1 MRYGRRVTAIVW
13 FRRDLRLHDNP
24 ALAAA
29 LEQHEQVVPVFCLD
43 ERLLGGRH
51 RSAPRAAFMRACLAE
66 LDGDLRGLG
75 SRLVIRA
82 GRPEV
87 ELPQLAGEIGASE
100 VFASADVSAFA
111 RRRDRATA
119 QALDRS
125 GARLRL
131 RPGCF
136 VVDDP
141 AAIMSAAGTP
151 YTVFT
156 PFHRRWLNEPR
167 RRVVPAPARI
177 SEVPAGV
184 TGVELPA
191 LGELPRESDF
201 PPGEAA
207 ARQRMIAFAAGG
219 ADHYPERHDALGEE
233 GTSRLSPYLHFGSV
247 SARELESLLPQTD
260 GAEAAR
266 RQLCW
271 RDFYAHVLHHHPANT
286 REEQQPALR
295 GRITWTRSMS
305 MFDAWREGRTGYPLV
320 DAGMRELARTGY
332 MHNRARMVVGSFLV
346 KDMGIDWRWGERW
359 FMRCL
364 LDGDQANN
372 NGNWQWV
379 ASMGVDPQPPS
390 RRMFNPTLQLE
401 RFDPG
406 GVYVRRHVPELRG
419 VPDEHLREPWKM
431 PAALQQAIGCV
442 VGRDYPAP
450 ILDHAQARR
459 EAIERYAQARRS
471 EG

>member
-1 MRYGRRVTAIVW
+1 MTAIVW

-24 ALAAA
+24 ALSEA
-29 LEQHEQVVPVFCLD
+29 LDQHEQVVPVFCLD
-43 ERLLGGRH
+43 ERLLSGRH
-51 RSAPRAAFMRACLAE
+51 RSGPRAAFMAACLSE
-66 LDGDLRGLG
+66 LDRDLRARG
-75 SRLVIRA
+75 SRLVLRE
-82 GRPEV
+82 GRPEA
-87 ELPQLAGEIGASE
+87 ELPQLARELGASE

-111 RRRDRATA
+111 RHRDRATA
-119 QALDRS
+119 QALAS
-125 GARLRL
+125 TGSRLRL
-131 RPGCF
+131 KPGCF

-141 AAIMSAAGTP
+141 APIMSGAGTP

-156 PFHRRWLNEPR
+156 PFYRRWLTEPR
-167 RRVVPAPARI
+167 RPLVDAPATI
-177 SEVPAGV
+177 GEVPPGV
-184 TGVELPA
+184 TSAEPPQ
-191 LGELPRESDF
+191 LGELPPESDF

-207 ARQRMIAFAAGG
+207 GRERMMAFTAGG
-219 ADHYPERHDALGEE
+219 ADHYTARHDALGET
-233 GTSRLSPYLHFGSV
+233 GTSRLSPYLHFGCV
-247 SARELESLLPQTD
+247 SARELEALLPQTD
-260 GAEAAR
+260 DAEAAR

-271 RDFYAHVLHHHPANT
+271 RDFYAHILRHHPANA

-295 GRITWTRSMS
+295 GRIEWSRSMP

-372 NGNWQWV
+372 NGNWQWI
-379 ASMGVDPQPPS
+379 ASVGVDPQPPS
-390 RRMFNPTLQLE
+390 RRMFNPTRQLE

-406 GVYVRRHVPELRG
+406 GTYVRRHVPELRG

-431 PAALQQAIGCV
+431 PSDLQREVGCII
-442 VGRDYPAP
+442 GRDYPAP

-459 EAIERYAQARRS
+459 EAIERYARARRS
-471 EG
+471 DG